1 MRITTCMNENK
12 NELEDFVERH
22 RADFDAFEPRPD
34 LWDDIEGEL
43 AASSTSEEEEKPLRV
58 IKLEP
63 VAPSPAKPSRRHYQI
78 AAALVLALLAGG
90 GYFWKQAHSL
100 PGLAWTNTK
109 ASPLVSQEP
118 SEASTTRPAFLHNLP
133 EAVATAN
140 APAQRLSQAVTRM
153 ETYYAAQIAER
164 ETELAQMDSEIHNAP
179 AGWQHELTSLDST
192 YRQLR
197 MELYRNPEPDVVL
210 EAMNRN
216 LQIRLDI
223 LNQQLRTR
231 EQIQAYHAAS
241 PMLAA
246 DSHRMP

>member
-12 NELEDFVERH
+12 NELEAFVERN
-22 RADFDAFEPRPD
+22 RADFDAFEPRAD
-34 LWDDIEGEL
+34 LWDAIESDL
-43 AASSTSEEEEKPLRV
+43 ASSGVESEEEAPLRV
-58 IKLEP
+58 IKLAPAEP
-63 VAPSPAKPSRRHYQI
+63 SQPAKKFRRYYQL
-78 AAALVLALLAGG
+78 AAVLALTLLAGG
-90 GYFWKQAHSL
+90 GYVWKQTHALSGFAWNTGKVTPLVTQPANSTSVNEFTSL
-100 PGLAWTNTK
+100 P
-109 ASPLVSQEP
+109 
-118 SEASTTRPAFLHNLP
+118 
-133 EAVATAN
+133 ATLSATN
-140 APAQRLSQAVTRM
+140 APAQRLSQAVARM
-153 ETYYAAQIAER
+153 EGYYATQIAER
-164 ETELAQMDSEIHNAP
+164 ETELAQLDSEIRNAP

-197 MELYRNPEPDVVL
+197 MELYRNPEPDIVL

-231 EQIQAYHAAS
+231 EQIQSYHVAS

>member
-1 MRITTCMNENK
+1 MNENK
-12 NELEDFVERH
+12 NEFEDFVERH

-43 AASSTSEEEEKPLRV
+43 EASPTEEEPAPLRV

-63 VAPSPAKPSRRHYQI
+63 VALSSAKPTHRYYQV

-90 GYFWKQAHSL
+90 GYFLKQTNKL
-100 PGLAWTNTK
+100 PNLAWTNTK
-109 ASPLVSQEP
+109 VSPLVPHSAGGAT
-118 SEASTTRPAFLHNLP
+118 ASVPDFLSNLP
-133 EAVATAN
+133 EPVATAN

-153 ETYYAAQIAER
+153 ETYYASQIAER